1 MKTYLVG
8 GAVRDELLGRTV
20 KEQDYVV
27 VGSCI
32 EEMERLGYQQVGKDF
47 PVFLH
52 PKSKEEHALARTERK
67 SGQGYGGFI
76 CDFGPDITLED
87 DLIRRDLTV
96 NAIAKDEDGT
106 LIDPYGGIADIEDR
120 ILRHVSDA
128 FSEDPLRVLRVARF
142 AARYHSYGFTIA
154 PETWQLMQTMVAEGE
169 LTTLTPERVWLEIE
183 KTMADG
189 ALGHFLTTL
198 TALKAT
204 ADVAPYLSAWNSN
217 SERDYQNATAQLDN
231 DAQFAMVAQFSLAM
245 HFAGSSTA
253 QLTQAKQLKVPNL
266 FLDSADDL
274 LANVG
279 LLSQPHLDATD
290 WLALMQ
296 NLDAWRRPQKLTRFC
311 FICEHINGLC
321 QQRSAT
327 LQHYFSATKAVDVQA
342 IIKQG
347 FQGKAIQQQLQQQR
361 LEAIISRQ

>member
-1 MKTYLVG
+1 MVYS
-8 GAVRDELLGRTV
+8 DENLPSWWSRQRRVTWTHS
-20 KEQDYVV
+20 KRQDYVV
-27 VGSCI
+27 VGSSI

-67 SGQGYGGFI
+67 SGQGYSGFI
-76 CDFGPDITLED
+76 CDFGPDISLEE

-106 LIDPYGGIADIEDR
+106 LIDPYGGIADIEAR

-189 ALGHFLTTL
+189 ALGRFLTTL

-204 ADVAPYLSAWNSN
+204 ADVAPYLSGWQPDC
-217 SERDYQNATAQLDN
+217 EPDYQSAISQLDSHAELATV
-231 DAQFAMVAQFSLAM
+231 AQFALAM
-245 HFAGSSTA
+245 HFAGSTTA
-253 QLTQAKQLKVPNL
+253 DLTLAKQQKVPNL
-266 FLDSADDL
+266 FLDSAGDL

-279 LLSQPHLDATD
+279 QLSQPQLDAAD

-296 NLDAWRRPQKLTRFC
+296 NLDAWRRPQKLTR
-311 FICEHINGLC
+311 L
-321 QQRSAT
+321 
-327 LQHYFSATKAVDVQA
+327 LY
-342 IIKQG
+342 
-347 FQGKAIQQQLQQQR
+347 L
-361 LEAIISRQ
+361 

>member
-8 GAVRDELLGRTV
+8 GAVRDELLGRPV

-27 VGSCI
+27 VGSRI

-52 PKSKEEHALARTERK
+52 PKTKDEHALARTERK

-106 LIDPYGGIADIEDR
+106 LIDPYGGIADIENR

-154 PETWQLMQTMVAEGE
+154 PETWQLMQNMVAQGE
-169 LTTLTPERVWLEIE
+169 LTTLTPERIWLEIE
-183 KTMADG
+183 KTIADG

-198 TALKAT
+198 AQLMAIK
-204 ADVAPYLSAWNSN
+204 DVAPYLSDWNADSHRN
-217 SERDYQNATAQLDN
+217 YQSAIAQLN
-231 DAQFAMVAQFSLAM
+231 GNAELAPVAQFALAM
-245 HFAGSSTA
+245 YFADSTTT
-253 QLTQAKQLKVPNL
+253 QLTLAKQCKVPNL
-266 FLDSADDL
+266 FIDSSNDL
-274 LANVG
+274 LANIT
-279 LLSQPHLDATD
+279 LFNQEQLDAED

-311 FICEHINGLC
+311 YIVSLINDLS
-321 QQRSAT
+321 QQRSST
-327 LQHYFSATKAVDVQA
+327 LQQLYQATMAVDVQA

-347 FQGKAIQQQLQQQR
+347 FQGQAIQQQLHQQR
-361 LEAIISRQ
+361 LEAIINSQ